1 VTTSAITVPGPGTP
15 GPQGPAGPPGPPGE
29 GGGGSQVLDF
39 ASFSGHDILAENHF
53 EGRDMVTTVGFTLA
67 ADTMIMLTCDI
78 MATSGFYA
86 YAAAETAEE
95 ERYWMM
101 GAGTDIPVASGV
113 ALGPFEAGTYE
124 IHLNVHDVS
133 GEHANFVDGHFA
145 ATSLGP
151 PPPGVTIRQARPH
164 ISPGVRDRLE
174 AIARRRRP

>member
-1 VTTSAITVPGPGTP
+1 MTM
-15 GPQGPAGPPGPPGE
+15 PQWVRIGAQGPPGPPGE
-29 GGGGSQVLDF
+29 GGGGAQVLDF

-53 EGRDMVTTVGFTLA
+53 GGRDMVTKVGFTLA

-78 MATSGFYA
+78 MGTFGFYA
-86 YAAAETAEE
+86 YAMAETAEE

-101 GAGTDIPVASGV
+101 GAGTDIPVVSGV

-133 GEHANFVDGHFA
+133 GEHANLVDGHFA

-151 PPPGVTIRQARPH
+151 PPPGVTIRQARPG
-164 ISPGVRDRLE
+164 ISPGVMDRMRTIT
-174 AIARRRRP
+174 AQRRKR